1 MMNENVISVLND
13 LIHLDIDAVHAYGQA
28 IDNVEDSVIRSRL
41 LEFQNDHE
49 RHIRELSE
57 SVRELGGTA
66 IEHKRDFK
74 GFLIEGMTAIRSSTG
89 TKGALKAMKT
99 NEVLTNRKYDKAL
112 DEDLPPRVR
121 DLVLRNRD
129 DERRHLQFIES
140 CLSSKISDTVRD
152 VHSHL

>member
-1 MMNENVISVLND
+1 MNENVISVLND
-13 LIHLDIDAVHAYGQA
+13 LIQLDIDAVHAYGQA
-28 IDNVEDSVIRSRL
+28 IDNVEDSVVRGRL

-57 SVRELGGTA
+57 AVHEQGGTA

-74 GFLIEGMTAIRSSTG
+74 GFLIEGMTAIRSATG

-129 DERRHLQFIES
+129 DERRHLQYIES
-140 CLSSKISDTVRD
+140 CLNSRISDTLRD
-152 VHSHL
+152 VQSQL

>member
-1 MMNENVISVLND
+1 MMNENVISLLND
-13 LIHLDIDAVHAYGQA
+13 LIQLDIDAVHAYAQA
-28 IDNVEDSVIRSRL
+28 IDNVEESVVRSRL
-41 LEFQNDHE
+41 LEFQSDHE

-57 SVRELGGTA
+57 VVLEQGGKP
-66 IEHKRDFK
+66 IERKRDFK

-99 NEVLTNRKYDKAL
+99 NEVLTNRQYDKAL

-129 DERRHLQFIES
+129 DERRHLQYIDS
-140 CLSSKISDTVRD
+140 CINSRIADTVRD
-152 VHSHL
+152 VHSHM

>member
-1 MMNENVISVLND
+1 MNEKVISVLND
-13 LIHLDIDAVHAYGQA
+13 LIQLDIDAVHAYGQA
-28 IDNVEDSVIRSRL
+28 IDAVEDSVVRGRL

-49 RHIRELSE
+49 RHIRELGQT
-57 SVRELGGTA
+57 VREQGGTP

-74 GFLIEGMTAIRSSTG
+74 GFLIEGMTAIRSATG

-112 DEDLPPRVR
+112 EEDLPPRVR

-129 DERRHLQFIES
+129 DERRHLQYIES
-140 CLSSKISDTVRD
+140 CLTSKQADTVRD
-152 VHSHL
+152 VEQRL

>member
-1 MMNENVISVLND
+1 MNENVISVLND
-13 LIHLDIDAVHAYGQA
+13 LIQLDIDAVHAYAQA
-28 IDNVEDSVIRSRL
+28 VDNVEDSVVRGRL
-41 LEFQNDHE
+41 LEFQSDHE
-49 RHIRELSE
+49 RHIRELTE
-57 SVRELGGTA
+57 VVLEQGGTP

-121 DLVLRNRD
+121 DLVLRNRE
-129 DERRHLQFIES
+129 DERRHLQYIES
-140 CLSSKISDTVRD
+140 CLSSRISDTVRD
-152 VHSHL
+152 VQTHI